1 MLFAIGK
8 AYAWSISNGAG
19 YPESYLI
26 SGVIDTFV
34 VCALSLFG
42 RSNLVRDIQKI
53 NLLSV
58 VVHLY
63 GFIIY
68 MMYFPPY
75 SYDII
80 LTILAIAQWCRLIWV
95 TNGDNNSID
104 NNFRVDSFLDSHHNL
119 HKSNHAGSNK

>member
-1 MLFAIGK
+1 MKHSAITRLLILLMLFAIGK
-8 AYAWSISNGAG
+8 AYAWSIPNGAG

-26 SGVIDTFV
+26 SGIIDTFV
-34 VCALSLFG
+34 VCSLSLFG

-58 VVHLY
+58 VAHLY

-80 LTILAIAQWCRLIWV
+80 LTILACLGALESLSLTAFAVSAQSIGG
-95 TNGDNNSID
+95 TN
-104 NNFRVDSFLDSHHNL
+104 
-119 HKSNHAGSNK
+119 